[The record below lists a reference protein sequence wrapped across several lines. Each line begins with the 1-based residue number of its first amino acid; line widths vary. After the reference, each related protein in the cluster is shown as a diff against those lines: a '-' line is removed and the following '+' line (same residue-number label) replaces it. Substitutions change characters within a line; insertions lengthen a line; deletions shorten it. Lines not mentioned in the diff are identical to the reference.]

1 MNEFLKYL
9 KMIPVIIYPYI
20 YVLILAIFLLFAGIL
35 PEDYTD
41 VALIGLLI
49 VAVIYNLYSFIIV
62 IVNAVQAAKGIMTAR
77 QAARM
82 NLIIKCVQ
90 IPAYIMHFILGF
102 KRRACIPAR
111 CHLHGS
117 RMFYLLRGC
126 GDRHCVCCESP
137 EEISC

>member
-62 IVNAVQAAKGIMTAR
+62 IVNAVQAAKGKMTAR

-82 NLIIKCVQ
+82 NLMC
-90 IPAYIMHFILGF
+90 ADSRLYHALYSRLYRTCHECLGY
-102 KRRACIPAR
+102 R
-111 CHLHGS
+111 L
-117 RMFYLLRGC
+117 
-126 GDRHCVCCESP
+126 SP
-137 EEISC
+137 MGGTH